1 MFTRRAFLQSTL
13 LLPASVLPARADAQE
28 AGAAAAT
35 DKYIRE
41 QMASLRIPAVSLAVL
56 RHGAPALVRAY
67 GVADRERNIAAT
79 PKTPFRIASVSKQ
92 FLASATLLLV
102 QDGKL
107 QLGDPVSKYVEG
119 APEIWKGIT
128 IRHLL
133 SHTAGLVRE
142 APGFRSN
149 KVQPDADVI
158 RSAYGVPL
166 VFTPGEKFQY
176 SNLGYFVIAEI
187 IRTTSGTSWTDFLR
201 RRIFEPCGMTG
212 TCPTS
217 DNAPARAVGYNYQ
230 SKAGERVDDSK
241 SSALRPSGAF
251 LSTATDM
258 AKWDTALHGDT
269 ILTTESKKHLWTAT
283 PLNNGTTTPYG
294 LGWFVTTQRG
304 RVRRVSHGGDQV
316 GFDAYFLRGLED
328 GISVIYL
335 ANSDKTNP
343 AVIAREVARIYGAR

>member
-1 MFTRRAFLQSTL
+1 
-13 LLPASVLPARADAQE
+13 VLSARARAQDTE

-35 DKYIRE
+35 DKFIRE
-41 QMASLRIPAVSLAVL
+41 QMKSLHIPAVSLAVL
-56 RHGAPALVRAY
+56 RHGTPVLTRAY
-67 GVADRERNIAAT
+67 GVADREKNVAVT

-107 QLGDPVSKYVEG
+107 RLSDPLSKHIEG
-119 APEIWKGIT
+119 SPETWKDIT

-142 APGFRSN
+142 GPSFRWS
-149 KVQPDADVI
+149 KIQPDADVI

-166 VFTPGEKFQY
+166 VFAPGEKFQY
-176 SNLGYFVIAEI
+176 SNLGYFVIGEI
-187 IRTTSGTSWTDFLR
+187 IRTVSGVSWGEFVR
-201 RRIFEPCGMTG
+201 RRIFDRCGMTD
-212 TCPTS
+212 TYLTS
-217 DNAPARAVGYNYQ
+217 DDIANRAVGYAYS
-230 SKAGERVDDSK
+230 SKSGERVDDSK
-241 SSALRPSGAF
+241 YRTLRPSGAF
-251 LSTATDM
+251 LSTADDM

-269 ILTTESKKHLWTAT
+269 ILTAESKKRLWTAT

-294 LGWFVTTQRG
+294 LGWFVTMQRG
-304 RVRRVSHGGDQV
+304 SVRRVSHGGDQV

-335 ANSDKTNP
+335 ANSDKADP
-343 AVIAREVARIYGAR
+343 AGIAREVARLYGAR